1 MTSRSLCVLRF
12 PRHYDQHF
20 SQHSNWKRRD
30 SKLHQQQIVRNKV
43 YVNFTTYCAFSLC
56 FGLSRILVSFFFFF
70 LIFYICFLFYSHP
83 SICFFANL
91 FISSFVLSLT
101 LFFSLQ
107 IPSSLFSLGGITH
120 LSTFSL
126 ISVCSFLLFYS
137 IAIWLFSIMSCD
149 LIFICFDLTILLV
162 SNSLG
167 FVFPLFFFFSC
178 WLSSTYDLIWIFVAF
193 LTATGVVS
201 LKSDFAIQYQN
212 CNFSRRYLNY
222 STCTLLCC
230 IFFPLFYL
238 YLFIHIFI
246 FCFALIFLAWQFYT
260 RACHKRVDHLAANR
274 SQQDSASP
282 VRWSIISFPFF
293 FSFFFFISKGF

>member
-1 MTSRSLCVLRF
+1 M
-12 PRHYDQHF
+12 
-20 SQHSNWKRRD
+20 
-30 SKLHQQQIVRNKV
+30 
-43 YVNFTTYCAFSLC
+43 
-56 FGLSRILVSFFFFF
+56 
-70 LIFYICFLFYSHP
+70 FYSHP

-107 IPSSLFSLGGITH
+107 IPSSLFPLGGITH

-149 LIFICFDLTILLV
+149 LIFIWFDLTILLV
-162 SNSLG
+162 SNSLS

-201 LKSDFAIQYQN
+201 LKSDFTIQYQN

-230 IFFPLFYL
+230 IFSFI
-238 YLFIHIFI
+238 LFIFI
-246 FCFALIFLAWQFYT
+246 YSYIYFLFCF
-260 RACHKRVDHLAANR
+260 D
-274 SQQDSASP
+274 
-282 VRWSIISFPFF
+282 F
-293 FSFFFFISKGF
+293 FSLAVLYSRVS

>member
-1 MTSRSLCVLRF
+1 M
-12 PRHYDQHF
+12 
-20 SQHSNWKRRD
+20 
-30 SKLHQQQIVRNKV
+30 
-43 YVNFTTYCAFSLC
+43 
-56 FGLSRILVSFFFFF
+56 
-70 LIFYICFLFYSHP
+70 FYSHP

-149 LIFICFDLTILLV
+149 LIFICFDLKILLV
-162 SNSLG
+162 SNSLS

-246 FCFALIFLAWQFYT
+246 FCFALIFFSLAVLYS
-260 RACHKRVDHLAANR
+260 RV
-274 SQQDSASP
+274 S
-282 VRWSIISFPFF
+282 
-293 FSFFFFISKGF
+293 